1 MECRVRNVSPEGRGS
16 SRALSAYVFPSR
28 DLLRLLLLKKVNSC
42 MSPRVVAFLVLR
54 HSEMLSAELLTLFH
68 STRRW
73 TGELLSSL
81 SSTVLRQSSMASLT
95 AVTNRMTIKGTEPKP
110 GLEAPNMLKN
120 CSTGRISIVSCSGV
134 QHVPYS

>member
-1 MECRVRNVSPEGRGS
+1 MMELRVRTVSPEGRGS
-16 SRALSAYVFPSR
+16 SKALSAYVFPLR
-28 DLLRLLLLKKVNSC
+28 DCLRLRFLRSLNICKI
-42 MSPRVVAFLVLR
+42 PRDVAFLILR
-54 HSEMLSAELLTLFH
+54 HNEMLSAELLTLFQ

-81 SSTVLRQSSMASLT
+81 SSIVLRQSSIASLT

-120 CSTGRISIVSCSGV
+120 CSRQCISMVS
-134 QHVPYS
+134 YY